1 MKTSL
6 LANLKCTAWGIVTA
20 ALLLPG
26 LAVAHKDA
34 TTASLAFSPSNPVSA
49 GTAVTI
55 TGTYLYTG
63 GFDNGNCQ
71 NDCDHA
77 KTPGSPVVG
86 QSLQIEMLQTQ
97 VGLAT
102 DPQPYNPTIGISCG
116 STGVFVQ
123 VPPVNT
129 PTDGNGQ
136 VSNPFD
142 TTGLGG
148 KSICFRAHA
157 PGSGGNHGVSGAH
170 SAGINLVIQ
179 DGVCTGVTLANPS
192 VSGGTTN
199 PNGSVKG
206 PWTISMTLKNCLAAR
221 DFKVQG
227 GATSWA
233 PYKDGSASVTAGALD
248 YKVNKKNTVIIWN
261 VNAGEETITFT
272 VGSASTV
279 IPCGGIDGI
288 TQYLSGEWSA
298 AYKDDNNQP
307 AKSDYTA
314 RATVSS
320 LACQ

>member
-192 VSGGTTN
+192 VSGGTTD

-227 GATSWA
+227 GATAWA
-233 PYKDGSASVTAGALD
+233 PYKDGSASVTAGELDPRARDLFEALRAHRLEVARTEGVPP
-248 YKVNKKNTVIIWN
+248 YVV
-261 VNAGEETITFT
+261 
-272 VGSASTV
+272 ASDRTLREIATLRPHDEHALQAV
-279 IPCGGIDGI
+279 HGIGPSKAERYGPGLIAVVRDH
-288 TQYLSGEWSA
+288 A
-298 AYKDDNNQP
+298 
-307 AKSDYTA
+307 
-314 RATVSS
+314 
-320 LACQ
+320 